1 MAAVIRAT
9 FSASTSLQMSN
20 FSEDIARYR
29 SDGLIGRRL
38 WLNPAIWAIAIYRLG
53 NWLYIAK
60 PFFLVRIPL
69 KIVFFFAYMFC
80 EVVME
85 MSLDP
90 HATIGGG
97 LYIGHIGGVHIN
109 PQAIIGRN
117 CDIAHRV
124 TIGAS
129 AMGRKGA
136 PILGDQVYVGTG
148 ATVIGKIKIGNGAK
162 IAANTLVMSNIPE
175 GATVMGVPG
184 RIIMRAPKAIESP
197 ALPVAEMTDAK

>member
-1 MAAVIRAT
+1 
-9 FSASTSLQMSN
+9 MSN

-29 SDGLIGRRL
+29 SDGLSGRRL
-38 WLNPAIWAIAIYRLG
+38 WLNPAIWAVATYRLG
-53 NWLYIAK
+53 HWLYSAK
-60 PFFLVRIPL
+60 PFVLIRLPL
-69 KIVFFFAYMFC
+69 KAVYFFASMFC

-109 PQAIIGRN
+109 PQAIIGSN
-117 CDIAHRV
+117 CNIGHRV

-136 PILGDQVYVGTG
+136 PVLGDGVFVGTG
-148 ATVIGKIKIGNGAK
+148 ATIIGKIKIGSGVK
-162 IAANTLVMSNIPE
+162 IAANTLVMSNIPD

-184 RIIMRAPKAIESP
+184 RIIMRARKSVETP
-197 ALPVAEMTDAK
+197 APPPVVETTDAK